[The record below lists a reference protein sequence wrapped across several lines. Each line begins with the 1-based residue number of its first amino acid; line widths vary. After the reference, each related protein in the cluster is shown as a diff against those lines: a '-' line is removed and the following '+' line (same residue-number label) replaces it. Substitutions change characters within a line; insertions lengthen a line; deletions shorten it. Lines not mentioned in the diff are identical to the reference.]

1 MRADEDRESQNCGEG
16 VPCRPRSGGKAGHGL
31 PVGWVC
37 AASSAGNH
45 GRTRTILIS
54 SAHTI
59 HHVWPGVSGNKTKLR
74 PWSMATSM
82 TMANATHSGGKVE
95 SVAIHDFIKSDNG
108 RSRSRLCVSLS
119 GLHSDRV
126 GQSAVA
132 KQGQLAAQ
140 AANASAWPA
149 LRESRADDDGQ
160 LSRFALLRLVGLD
173 GSRTSREC
181 SSNTQGG
188 SVSRDGKQPLAITS
202 SRTHAG
208 KLAEATRIKGMLI
221 LRSAARGRKPKDRSL
236 RPLVPAP
243 GPLRPKPRLRLS
255 AGPWLPRRTAPC
267 FPLRAWIC
275 FNSLEK
281 ACCVSPQACKPNT
294 GIIGFRVRGR
304 TKCQPQTL
312 IRAAWNSVS
321 SKEKET
327 LTRLLRFALAAQCA
341 RLDWL
346 AADRSRLSK
355 PRGSL
360 LIALSQQALSLV
372 GWIRR
377 AVRRRAMQKFEAK
390 ARKIFGGPTYPSIWT
405 LQALQRQ
412 TLANFF
418 WASQQKG
425 WLCTRRRF
433 FFKYSATSSPP
444 PRTLLFLFPQV
455 SLPHLSF
462 SLFPFPRERPPL
474 DPYLLRLR

>member
-1 MRADEDRESQNCGEG
+1 MR
-16 VPCRPRSGGKAGHGL
+16 VPQ
-31 PVGWVC
+31 W
-37 AASSAGNH
+37 ASFGS
-45 GRTRTILIS
+45 RRTIRGGEAGAACGS
-54 SAHTI
+54 S
-59 HHVWPGVSGNKTKLR
+59 G
-74 PWSMATSM
+74 
-82 TMANATHSGGKVE
+82 
-95 SVAIHDFIKSDNG
+95 
-108 RSRSRLCVSLS
+108 
-119 GLHSDRV
+119 
-126 GQSAVA
+126 
-132 KQGQLAAQ
+132 
-140 AANASAWPA
+140 NASAWPA
-149 LRESRADDDGQ
+149 PRESRVDDDGQ

-255 AGPWLPRRTAPC
+255 AGPWLPRQTAPC

-312 IRAAWNSVS
+312 IRAARNSVS

-360 LIALSQQALSLV
+360 LIALSEHALSLV

-377 AVRRRAMQKFEAK
+377 AVRRRAMQNLRQRREKSSGAQLTPPFGPCRLFSGRPWPTFFGLPSKK
-390 ARKIFGGPTYPSIWT
+390 AGCAHGGDSFLNIRPHPPHHPEPSSFCF
-405 LQALQRQ
+405 LR
-412 TLANFF
+412 
-418 WASQQKG
+418 
-425 WLCTRRRF
+425 
-433 FFKYSATSSPP
+433 SPS
-444 PRTLLFLFPQV
+444 LIFLFHCFR
-455 SLPHLSF
+455 SLENALHSILIS
-462 SLFPFPRERPPL
+462 
-474 DPYLLRLR
+474 